1 MLKNSR
7 NEVQKVQFCS
17 AEVLIGTRPPW
28 LLRALVALN
37 LSLVH

>member
-7 NEVQKVQFCS
+7 NEVQNVQFCNV
-17 AEVLIGTRPPW
+17 EVLIGIRPPW
-28 LLRALVALN
+28 LFRALVALN